1 MSKKGSRWTKEE
13 DDFLEFAF
21 KTGLSLN
28 EMEEALEGRTKNAIK
43 SRTIQ
48 KGLRRNF
55 PKREK
60 DGLVRCSHCKEYKP
74 KEEYLVLSNGKF
86 YCYCNE
92 CRTLLNK
99 EKYLKKKKEKTM
111 QQANKTFKTKV
122 EANNGLKTKVCSK
135 CGIEKDV
142 EEFHWEQ
149 KGKKLSSMC
158 KACKKKSNAEYQKKS
173 LRTPGF

>member
-1 MSKKGSRWTKEE
+1 MSKKGTRWTKEE

-21 KTGLSLN
+21 KKGLSLS

-60 DGLVRCSHCKEYKP
+60 DGLIRCSHCKEYKP
-74 KEEYLVLSNGKF
+74 KEEYLVLANGKY

-92 CRTLLNK
+92 CRKILNK
-99 EKYLKKKKEKTM
+99 EKYLKKKKEKAM
-111 QQANKTFKTKV
+111 QKVNESFRDKV
-122 EANNGLKTKVCSK
+122 EVNNGLKTKVCSR

-142 EEFHWEQ
+142 EEFYWES
-149 KGKKLSSMC
+149 KGKKLSSIC
-158 KACKKKSNAEYQKKS
+158 SKCKKEANAQYQKKS
-173 LRTPGF
+173 LRTRGF

>member
-1 MSKKGSRWTKEE
+1 MSKKGSRWTQEE

-21 KTGLSLN
+21 KKGLSLS

-48 KGLRRNF
+48 KGLRRNL

-60 DGLVRCSHCKEYKP
+60 DGLIRCSHCKEYKP
-74 KEEYLVLSNGKF
+74 KEEYLVLANGRY
-86 YCYCNE
+86 YCYCNQ

-99 EKYLKKKKEKTM
+99 EKYLKKKKEKAM
-111 QQANKTFKTKV
+111 QKANESFRDKV
-122 EANNGLKTKVCSK
+122 EVNNGLKTKICSR

-142 EEFHWEQ
+142 EEFHWEL

-158 KACKKKSNAEYQKKS
+158 NTCKKEVNAEYKNKS
-173 LRTPGF
+173 LRTRGF